1 MTRRSKIWL
10 VVAVLFTVINA
21 IGAVPAFLAGELS
34 HAGVHVVLTFVG
46 AYYVRRI
53 WSREVSG
60 VPTLAGEVGG
70 GEFSNRLTNL
80 EQSIDAVAIEVERI
94 GEGQRFIT
102 NFFTEKGIPRPAEG
116 AADPIEVKDATPK
129 TR

>member
-10 VVAVLFTVINA
+10 VVAALFTVINA
-21 IGAVPAFLAGELS
+21 LGAVPAFLDGELL
-34 HAGVHVVLTFVG
+34 HAGVHVVLAFVG

-53 WSREVSG
+53 WSREMSG
-60 VPTLAGEVGG
+60 TPALTGEIGG
-70 GEFSNRLTNL
+70 DFSNRLTNL

-102 NFFTEKGIPRPAEG
+102 NFFTEKGIPRPADG
-116 AADPIEVKDATPK
+116 AAEPIEVKDATRR